1 MKMKTKNNNLLYFVL
16 VCVAAVGG
24 FLGWKWWKRRKSAS
38 AADAIATTED
48 TAALPTKAIGYRI
61 NNPLNIRYSTANN
74 WKGQQGEQSGFCVFD
89 TPENGLR
96 AAMVNLK
103 SYRKKGVVTI
113 GDIIS
118 RWAPPTENNTQNY
131 IDFVCKKLGVS
142 ASYEVEQTE
151 SEYIALLQAMCIM
164 EIGCQ
169 PYTDS
174 QWSIAANLANL

>member
-1 MKMKTKNNNLLYFVL
+1 MKTKNNNIVWIL
-16 VCVAAVGG
+16 VCVVAALGG
-24 FLGWKWWKRRKSAS
+24 GLFWWFKRKKSVAVTAQTAAID
-38 AADAIATTED
+38 AADN
-48 TAALPTKAIGYRI
+48 AAPTKAIGYRI

-74 WKGQQGEQSGFCVFD
+74 WKGQTGEQSGFCVFD

-103 SYRKKGVVTI
+103 SYRKKGVITI

-131 IDFVCKKLGVS
+131 IDFVCKKLGAA
-142 ASYEVEQTE
+142 ASYEVEQTA
-151 SEYIALLQAMCIM
+151 SEYIALLQAMCVM

-169 PYTDS
+169 PYE
-174 QWSIAANLANL
+174 QSIWEKAANMANL

>member
-1 MKMKTKNNNLLYFVL
+1 MKMKTKNNNILYILL

-24 FLGWKWWKRRKSAS
+24 FLGWKWWKRRSAS
-38 AADAIATTED
+38 AADATATTED
-48 TAALPTKAIGYRI
+48 AAAQLTKAIGYRI
-61 NNPLNIRYSTANN
+61 NNPLHIRYSTANN

-103 SYRKKGVVTI
+103 TYRKKGVITI

-118 RWAPPTENNTQNY
+118 RWAPPTENNTQSY
-131 IDFVCKKLGVS
+131 IDFVCKKLGAS
-142 ASYEVEQTE
+142 ASYEVEQTK
-151 SEYIALLQAMCIM
+151 SEYIALLQAMCIV

-174 QWSIAANLANL
+174 QWSVAANLANL